1 MTSRRDSV
9 RALAGIAALPLVS
22 KLGLYDLPEIG
33 RRAHALAESPDSPPL
48 RALSAAEFDTVTQ
61 AAERIIPRT
70 NTPGATDA
78 NVAGFIDV
86 MLADWYEP
94 DERDH
99 FKAGLVDLDTSAN
112 SRFRRSFS
120 KSARAQQITLLE
132 TLDAELQAQR
142 QSGASNAGD
151 NWFAT
156 FKHLTIWGF
165 YTSRVGIEQ
174 ELKQQVVA
182 GHYDGNA
189 PY

>member
-1 MTSRRDSV
+1 MTSRRDTV
-9 RALAGIAALPLVS
+9 RALAGIAALPFAG
-22 KLGLYDLPEIG
+22 KLGLFDLTELG
-33 RRAHALAESPDSPPL
+33 RRAHALAESPDSAPL

-70 NTPGATDA
+70 STPGATDA

-94 DERDH
+94 AERNH
-99 FKAGLVDLDTSAN
+99 FKAGLADLDARAN
-112 SRFRRSFS
+112 SQFGRTFA
-120 KSARAQQITLLE
+120 KSARAQQTTLLE
-132 TLDAELQAQR
+132 SIDSALQTQR
-142 QSGASNAGD
+142 QSAATNADD
-151 NWFAT
+151 NWFGMLK
-156 FKHLTIWGF
+156 FLTIWGF
-165 YTSRVGIEQ
+165 YTSRAGIEQ

>member
-1 MTSRRDSV
+1 MTSRRDTV
-9 RALAGIAALPLVS
+9 RALTGIAALPFAR
-22 KLGLYDLPEIG
+22 KLGLFDLCEIG
-33 RRAHALAESPDSPPL
+33 RRAHALAESPDSAPL

-94 DERDH
+94 AERDR
-99 FKAGLVDLDTSAN
+99 FKAGLADLDMRAN
-112 SRFRRSFS
+112 SQFGRTFS
-120 KSARAQQITLLE
+120 KSSHAQQTTLLKA
-132 TLDAELQAQR
+132 LDAELQTQR
-142 QSGASNAGD
+142 QSTQTNADD
-151 NWFAT
+151 NWFAML
-156 FKHLTIWGF
+156 KHLTIWGF